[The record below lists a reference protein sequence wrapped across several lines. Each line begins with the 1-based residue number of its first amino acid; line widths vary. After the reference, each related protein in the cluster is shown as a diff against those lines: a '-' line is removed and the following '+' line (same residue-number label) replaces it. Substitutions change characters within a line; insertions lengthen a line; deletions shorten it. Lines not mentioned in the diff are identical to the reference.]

1 MLEPHQ
7 FERDVLFTNQWE
19 NSMYTIKNAKI
30 EDITCDGNGA
40 YLKTRTNK
48 RYYCLLVKDGR
59 VITKIVHSSDG
70 ENFYLNQRNGRYLRA
85 IRVDI
90 NHLY

>member
-48 RYYCLLVKDGR
+48 
-59 VITKIVHSSDG
+59 
-70 ENFYLNQRNGRYLRA
+70 
-85 IRVDI
+85 
-90 NHLY
+90 